1 MFWMFDKA
9 LALSSAF
16 HFTEGLAL
24 FANLPSIKQP
34 FMRPPVLAI
43 VLPCYN
49 EEAIITSTIERL
61 TALLQQYVQT
71 SLIDSSSFLVFVDD
85 GSRDKTLQI
94 LREHKNSHIRTLK
107 LSANC
112 GHQSALLAGMH
123 YVTGKADCMISMDAD
138 LQDDIHCAGA
148 MLEAFNSGAQI
159 VYGVRQSRGAD
170 TWFKKKT
177 ALWFYKLMNRLGVNL
192 VYNHAD
198 FRLLSNQV
206 LLEFSRYKEV
216 NLFLRGIFPRMGF
229 KNATVYY
236 DRQDRTAGE
245 TKYPFRKM
253 LNLAMNGITSFSN
266 VPLKIITY
274 VGFLVFLGSLA
285 ASLWVIFVTLTGR
298 NVPGWAS
305 ITLPIYFLGGVQ
317 LLALGIIGEYISRI
331 YLETK
336 QRPIYHLEE
345 VIE

>member
-1 MFWMFDKA
+1 MPA
-9 LALSSAF
+9 PL
-16 HFTEGLAL
+16 
-24 FANLPSIKQP
+24 
-34 FMRPPVLAI
+34 LAI

-49 EEAIITSTIERL
+49 EEALIASTVKR
-61 TALLQQYVQT
+61 LQQLLDDYVAGG
-71 SLIDSSSFLVFVDD
+71 LIDAGSYLLFVDD
-85 GSRDKTLQI
+85 GSRDGTLAI
-94 LREHKNSHIRTLK
+94 LRSLACRQVRVLK

-123 YVTGKADCMISMDAD
+123 HVTGRADCMISMDAD
-138 LQDDIHCAGA
+138 LQDDISCTRQ
-148 MLEAFNSGAQI
+148 MLEAHGRGAHI

-170 TWFKKKT
+170 TWFKKQT
-177 ALWFYKLMNRLGVNL
+177 ALLFYRIMQWLGVNL

-206 LLEFSRYKEV
+206 LQEFGRYREV

-229 KNATVYY
+229 TSATVYY

-266 VPLKIITY
+266 VPLKIISY
-274 VGFLVFLGSLA
+274 VGFLVFLASLM
-285 ASLWVIFVTLTGR
+285 ASLWVVFVILTGR

-317 LLALGIIGEYISRI
+317 LLALGMLGEYVARI

-336 QRPIYHLEE
+336 QRPIYHVEE
-345 VIE
+345 LIGGPPAN

>member
-1 MFWMFDKA
+1 MPPYKVA
-9 LALSSAF
+9 S
-16 HFTEGLAL
+16 
-24 FANLPSIKQP
+24 
-34 FMRPPVLAI
+34 MRPPLLAI

-49 EEAIITSTIERL
+49 ESAIIASTVERL
-61 TALLQQYVQT
+61 QQLLNDYVAQ
-71 SLIDSSSFLVFVDD
+71 SLIAAESYLLFVDD
-85 GSRDKTLQI
+85 GSRDNTLEL
-94 LREHKNSHIRTLK
+94 LRQHKSAQVKTLK

-123 YVTGKADCMISMDAD
+123 FVTGKCDCMISMDAD
-138 LQDDIHCAGA
+138 LQDDIHCTKA
-148 MLEAFNSGAQI
+148 MLEAYLHGAQL
-159 VYGVRQSRGAD
+159 VYGVRQSRGND
-170 TWFKKKT
+170 TWFKRKT
-177 ALWFYKLMNRLGVNL
+177 ALWFYGLMHKLGVNL

-206 LLEFSRYKEV
+206 LHEFGRYREV

-229 KNATVYY
+229 TNATVYY

-253 LNLAMNGITSFSN
+253 LNLAVNGITSFSN

-274 VGFLVFLGSLA
+274 VGFLVFIGSLL
-285 ASLWVIFVTLTGR
+285 ASFWVIFVILTGR
-298 NVPGWAS
+298 NAPGWAS

-317 LLALGIIGEYISRI
+317 LLALGILGEYISRI

-336 QRPIYHLEE
+336 QRPVYHIEE

>member
-1 MFWMFDKA
+1 
-9 LALSSAF
+9 
-16 HFTEGLAL
+16 
-24 FANLPSIKQP
+24 
-34 FMRPPVLAI
+34 MRPPVLAI

-49 EEAIITSTIERL
+49 EEAIIASTITRL
-61 TALLQQYVQT
+61 TALLNQYVQEQ
-71 SLIDSSSFLVFVDD
+71 LVDPNSFLVFVDD

-94 LREHKNSHIRTLK
+94 LRQLKSEQVRTLK

-138 LQDDIHCAGA
+138 LQDDIACAA
-148 MLEAFNSGAQI
+148 DMLKAYNNGAQI
-159 VYGVRQSRGAD
+159 VYGVRKSRGAD

-177 ALWFYKLMNRLGVNL
+177 ALAFYQLMLKLGVNL

-206 LLEFSRYKEV
+206 LVEFGRYKEV

-229 KNATVYY
+229 SNATVYY

-253 LNLAMNGITSFSN
+253 LNLAINGITSFSN
-266 VPLKIITY
+266 MPLKIITW
-274 VGFLVFLGSLA
+274 VGFLVFLGSLL
-285 ASLWVIFVTLTGR
+285 ASLWVVFVILTGR
-298 NVPGWAS
+298 NAPGWAS

-345 VIE
+345 VIV

>member
-1 MFWMFDKA
+1 M
-9 LALSSAF
+9 
-16 HFTEGLAL
+16 
-24 FANLPSIKQP
+24 
-34 FMRPPVLAI
+34 
-43 VLPCYN
+43 
-49 EEAIITSTIERL
+49 
-61 TALLQQYVQT
+61 
-71 SLIDSSSFLVFVDD
+71 
-85 GSRDKTLQI
+85 
-94 LREHKNSHIRTLK
+94 
-107 LSANC
+107 
-112 GHQSALLAGMH
+112 
-123 YVTGKADCMISMDAD
+123 
-138 LQDDIHCAGA
+138 
-148 MLEAFNSGAQI
+148 GAQI

-177 ALWFYKLMNRLGVNL
+177 ALWFYKIMQRLGVNL
-192 VYNHAD
+192 IYNHAD

-206 LLEFSRYKEV
+206 LLEFNRYKEV

-229 KNATVYY
+229 SNATVYY

-245 TKYPFRKM
+245 TKYPLRKM

-274 VGFLVFLGSLA
+274 VGFLVFFASLA
-285 ASLWVIFVTLTGR
+285 ASLWVLFVMLTNR

-336 QRPIYHLEE
+336 QRPVYHLEE

>member
-1 MFWMFDKA
+1 
-9 LALSSAF
+9 
-16 HFTEGLAL
+16 
-24 FANLPSIKQP
+24 
-34 FMRPPVLAI
+34 MRPPVLAI

-49 EEAIITSTIERL
+49 EEAIIASTITRL
-61 TALLQQYVQT
+61 TALLNQYVQEQ
-71 SLIDSSSFLVFVDD
+71 LVDPNSFLVFVDD

-94 LREHKNSHIRTLK
+94 LREHKSGQVRTLK

-138 LQDDIHCAGA
+138 LQDDITCAA
-148 MLEAFNSGAQI
+148 EMLKAFNNGAQI
-159 VYGVRQSRGAD
+159 VYGVRKSRGAD

-177 ALWFYKLMNRLGVNL
+177 ALAFYQLMLKLGVNL

-206 LLEFSRYKEV
+206 LVEFGRYKEV

-229 KNATVYY
+229 SNATVYY

-253 LNLAMNGITSFSN
+253 LNLAINGITSFSN
-266 VPLKIITY
+266 IPLKIITW
-274 VGFLVFLGSLA
+274 VGFLVFFGSLL
-285 ASLWVIFVTLTGR
+285 ASLWVVFVILTGR
-298 NVPGWAS
+298 NAPGWAS

-345 VIE
+345 VIV